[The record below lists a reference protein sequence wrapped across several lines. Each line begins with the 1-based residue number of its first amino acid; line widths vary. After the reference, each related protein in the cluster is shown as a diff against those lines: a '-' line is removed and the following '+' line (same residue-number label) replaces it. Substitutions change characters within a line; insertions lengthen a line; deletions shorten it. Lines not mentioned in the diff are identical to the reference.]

1 MLILIYNASAYN
13 EEKDEKVKAFLHFIH
28 TNEPGKDDF
37 TNRLSALVEQIKD
50 NEKFRRDYAAMNLHD
65 RDITRAAKQE
75 GLRQGLSQGLTQG
88 ASKAKIEAA
97 VIAVKDFN
105 ITPQI
110 AAEKMNA
117 PLDKVLESLANTHL

>member
-1 MLILIYNASAYN
+1 
-13 EEKDEKVKAFLHFIH
+13 
-28 TNEPGKDDF
+28 
-37 TNRLSALVEQIKD
+37 
-50 NEKFRRDYAAMNLHD
+50 MNLHD
-65 RDITRAAKQE
+65 RDITRAAKREGLAQ
-75 GLRQGLSQGLTQG
+75 GLRQGLSQGLAQG

>member
-1 MLILIYNASAYN
+1 
-13 EEKDEKVKAFLHFIH
+13 
-28 TNEPGKDDF
+28 
-37 TNRLSALVEQIKD
+37 
-50 NEKFRRDYAAMNLHD
+50 MNLHD
-65 RDITRAAKQE
+65 RDITRAAKRE
-75 GLRQGLSQGLTQG
+75 GLRQGLSQGLAQG

-117 PLDKVLESLANTHL
+117 PLDKVLEALANIHL

>member
-1 MLILIYNASAYN
+1 
-13 EEKDEKVKAFLHFIH
+13 
-28 TNEPGKDDF
+28 
-37 TNRLSALVEQIKD
+37 
-50 NEKFRRDYAAMNLHD
+50 MNLHD
-65 RDITRAAKQE
+65 RDITRAAKRE
-75 GLRQGLSQGLTQG
+75 GLRQGLSQGLAQG

-117 PLDKVLESLANTHL
+117 PLDKVLEGLANTHL

>member
-1 MLILIYNASAYN
+1 
-13 EEKDEKVKAFLHFIH
+13 
-28 TNEPGKDDF
+28 
-37 TNRLSALVEQIKD
+37 
-50 NEKFRRDYAAMNLHD
+50 MNLHD
-65 RDITRAAKQE
+65 RDITRAAKRE
-75 GLRQGLSQGLTQG
+75 GLMQGIAQGLSQGIVQG
-88 ASKAKIEAA
+88 ASEAKIEAA

>member
-1 MLILIYNASAYN
+1 
-13 EEKDEKVKAFLHFIH
+13 
-28 TNEPGKDDF
+28 
-37 TNRLSALVEQIKD
+37 
-50 NEKFRRDYAAMNLHD
+50 MNLHD

-75 GLRQGLSQGLTQG
+75 GLRQGLAQG
-88 ASKAKIEAA
+88 ASKAKIEAT

-110 AAEKMNA
+110 AAEKMSA

>member
-1 MLILIYNASAYN
+1 
-13 EEKDEKVKAFLHFIH
+13 
-28 TNEPGKDDF
+28 
-37 TNRLSALVEQIKD
+37 
-50 NEKFRRDYAAMNLHD
+50 MNLHD
-65 RDITRAAKQE
+65 RDITRAAKREGLAQ
-75 GLRQGLSQGLTQG
+75 GLRQGLSQGLAQGVAQG
-88 ASKAKIEAA
+88 AQQKAVEAA

>member
-1 MLILIYNASAYN
+1 
-13 EEKDEKVKAFLHFIH
+13 
-28 TNEPGKDDF
+28 
-37 TNRLSALVEQIKD
+37 
-50 NEKFRRDYAAMNLHD
+50 MNLHD

-75 GLRQGLSQGLTQG
+75 GLRQGLAQG

-110 AAEKMNA
+110 AAEKMSA